1 MTDTR
6 RLATAG
12 IAAIALSLIAG
23 AGVMTAGPAQSFTS
37 VEVTVAVGAAPEAS
51 ALSPSGHQ
59 LYVVNG
65 SSGTLSVV
73 DTSTFTVTST
83 ITGLGEPSDVA
94 TLSTTDTVYVTSRF
108 PAELLAV
115 LPASMATSRLALPG
129 TSPAQLAISPSGNTI
144 YVTDSGGA
152 LLQLTAVAPIPSS
165 RLTSTLA
172 VGGNPGPLAVSP
184 DGAFVYVVNRQGSLI
199 RVNAATFAVESETPL
214 GLNLTGI
221 ALHTDTAYVSSATG
235 EIYAVNLTTGSVV
248 THSLGGS
255 FRDIA
260 IAWDGSYAYLPN
272 SLSASLDVIALPSG
286 TWTQSIPLTNAP
298 FGVTVADPGISR
310 VAYTVNRDSNTVSR
324 LTLRPGK
331 AGAPTGWRT
340 KKCSVSGR
348 TTTARLAWQAPGA
361 AGDFALEGYSYR
373 WRKPSGRWS
382 AWSYTIGVERRG
394 VLTGR
399 GLRVGDRLDLQVA
412 SLTRAGRGAS
422 LRGECTVSR

>member
-23 AGVMTAGPAQSFTS
+23 AGVMTAGPAQSFTGG
-37 VEVTVAVGAAPEAS
+37 EVTVAVGAAPEAS
-51 ALSPSGHQ
+51 ALSPRGHQ

-73 DTSTFTVTST
+73 DTGTFTVTST
-83 ITGLGEPSDVA
+83 IAGLGEPSDVA
-94 TLSTTDTVYVTSRF
+94 TLSTADTVYVTSRF
-108 PAELLAV
+108 PAELLTV
-115 LPASMATSRLALPG
+115 DPAGTVTSTLALPG
-129 TSPAQLAISPSGNTI
+129 ASPAQLAISPSDSAI

-152 LLQLTAVAPIPSS
+152 LLQVDLTSG
-165 RLTSTLA
+165 LTSTLA

-199 RVNAATFAVESETPL
+199 RVNAATFAVEGEWTL

-235 EIYAVNLTTGSVV
+235 EIYAVNLTTGIVV
-248 THSLGGS
+248 THSLGGF

-286 TWTQSIPLTNAP
+286 TWTTSIRLTNAP
-298 FGVTVADPGISR
+298 FGVTVAEPGISR

-324 LTLRPGK
+324 LTLRPAK

-348 TTTARLAWQAPGA
+348 TTTARLAWQAPGF

-394 VLTGR
+394 VLMSR

-412 SLTRAGRGAS
+412 SLTRAGRGVS

>member
-23 AGVMTAGPAQSFTS
+23 AGVMTAVPAQSFTGG
-37 VEVTVAVGAAPEAS
+37 EVTVAVGTAPEAS

-73 DTSTFTVTST
+73 DTATFTVTST
-83 ITGLGEPSDVA
+83 ITGLGEPSDIA
-94 TLSTTDTVYVTSRF
+94 TLSTWEQVYVTSRF
-108 PAELLAV
+108 PAELLTV
-115 LPASMATSRLALPG
+115 DPAGRVTSTLVLPG

-152 LLQLTAVAPIPSS
+152 LLQIDLT
-165 RLTSTLA
+165 LGGFTSTLA

-221 ALHTDTAYVSSATG
+221 ALRNDTAYVSSATG

-298 FGVTVADPGISR
+298 FGVTVADPGSSR

-348 TTTARLAWQAPGA
+348 TTTARLAWQAPGF

-373 WRKPSGRWS
+373 WRKPTGRWS
-382 AWSYTIGVERRG
+382 AWSYTISLERRG
-394 VLTGR
+394 ALTGR

-412 SLTRAGRGAS
+412 SLTLAGRGAS
-422 LRGECTVSR
+422 LRGQCTVSR

>member
-1 MTDTR
+1 MTDMR
-6 RLATAG
+6 RLATAAT
-12 IAAIALSLIAG
+12 AAMALSLIAG
-23 AGVMTAGPAQSFTS
+23 AGVMTAGPAQSFTGG
-37 VEVTVAVGAAPEAS
+37 EVTVAVGTAPEAS

-73 DTSTFTVTST
+73 DTATFTVTST

-94 TLSTTDTVYVTSRF
+94 TLSTWEQVYVTSRF
-108 PAELLAV
+108 PAELLTV
-115 LPASMATSRLALPG
+115 DPAGRVTSTLVLPG

-152 LLQLTAVAPIPSS
+152 LLRIDRPGDLV
-165 RLTSTLA
+165 RTSTLA

-221 ALHTDTAYVSSATG
+221 ALRNDTAYVSSATG

-286 TWTQSIPLTNAP
+286 TWTQSIRLTNAP
-298 FGVTVADPGISR
+298 FGVTVADPGSSR

-348 TTTARLAWQAPGA
+348 TTTARLAWQAPGF

-394 VLTGR
+394 ALTGR

-412 SLTRAGRGAS
+412 SLTLAGRGAS
-422 LRGECTVSR
+422 LRGQCTVSR

>member
-1 MTDTR
+1 MTDMK

-23 AGVMTAGPAQSFTS
+23 AGVMTAGPAQSFTGG
-37 VEVTVAVGAAPEAS
+37 EVTVAVGTAPEAS
-51 ALSPSGHQ
+51 ALSATGNQ

-73 DTSTFTVTST
+73 DTGTFTVTST

-94 TLSTTDTVYVTSRF
+94 TLPTGEITDTVYVTSRF
-108 PAELLAV
+108 PAELLTID
-115 LPASMATSRLALPG
+115 PAGMLRTRQVLPG

-152 LLQLTAVAPIPSS
+152 LLQIDRTLGGF
-165 RLTSTLA
+165 TSTLA

-199 RVNAATFAVESETPL
+199 KVNAATFAVQRQWAL

-235 EIYAVNLTTGSVV
+235 EIHAVNLTTGSVV

-298 FGVTVADPGISR
+298 FGVTVADPGSSR

-324 LTLRPGK
+324 LALRPGK

-348 TTTARLAWQAPGA
+348 TTTARLAWQAPGF

-382 AWSYTIGVERRG
+382 AWSYTVSLERRG
-394 VLTGR
+394 ALTGR

-422 LRGECTVSR
+422 LRGQCTVSR